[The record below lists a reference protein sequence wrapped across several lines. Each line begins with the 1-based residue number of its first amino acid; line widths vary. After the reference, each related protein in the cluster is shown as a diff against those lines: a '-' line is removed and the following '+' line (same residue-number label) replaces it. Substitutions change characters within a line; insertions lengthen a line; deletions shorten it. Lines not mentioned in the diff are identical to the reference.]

1 MTPRGLLEDGEKL
14 NRTDT
19 DGAVTRFFR
28 SCMDTAQLERL
39 QYDPLFD
46 MMRELDVSLPMLE
59 SLANHDTPDLDLTA
73 YTT

>member
-1 MTPRGLLEDGEKL
+1 MEDSEKL

-28 SCMDTAQLERL
+28 SCMDTAELERL
-39 QYDPLFD
+39 QYRPLFD
-46 MMRELDVSLPMLE
+46 IMSELEISLPMLE
-59 SLANHDTPDLDLTA
+59 SLANHETPDLDLTA